1 MQRRRLA
8 IHKVSAKGF
17 FNLLSAVI
25 SSCKFTGASIWN
37 QPLCVEMSL
46 KTTEGESLVLE
57 NWLLSVREDFD
68 SSMM

>member
-1 MQRRRLA
+1 MVYLNVLE
-8 IHKVSAKGF
+8 K
-17 FNLLSAVI
+17 L
-25 SSCKFTGASIWN
+25 TGSSIWS